1 MEYTSQELHQIAM
14 NTVGKQME
22 KKKFDFLAV
31 NSQMS
36 KSPQFIAQK
45 DGKLSFVLVK
55 FSLYPNDPEKYDVI
69 WMETLKSHA
78 KEKDV
83 RLYFAGVGFG
93 NSENIELPPN
103 KKSDLLIKFSG
114 KIERI
119 L

>member
-1 MEYTSQELHQIAM
+1 MEYTSQELHQLAM

-22 KKKFDFLAV
+22 KKKFVFLAV
-31 NSQMS
+31 NSKMS

-55 FSLYPNDPEKYDVI
+55 FSLYPDDPEEYDVI
-69 WMETLKSHA
+69 WMETIKAHA
-78 KEKDV
+78 KEKDA

-93 NSENIELPPN
+93 NSENLELSPN
-103 KKSDLLIKFSG
+103 KNADLLIKFTG

-119 L
+119 V